1 MYRKQ
6 IDAYFAD
13 QEAELIAAVSRLVAV
28 PSVKG
33 PALPGKP
40 FGAGPA
46 AALEEALRLCADW
59 NLPARNLS
67 GYVGVADLNDLE
79 DGLHILAHLDVVEPG
94 DGWRITEPYT
104 PRVADGL
111 LYGRGASDDKG
122 PLVAALF
129 ALRAVKELAIP
140 LSKNVRVILGT
151 DEESGF
157 GDIKWYYDNYPYAP
171 CTFSPDAGFP
181 LTNLEK
187 GHFQPYLRASWACET
202 GGPRVSSIT
211 GSKQVNVVPSAA
223 WAVVSGLPRDG
234 WDAQLSAL
242 GAELGITVTARWE
255 QDALHLQVAGKGTHA
270 STPEEGNNALTALI
284 ALLCRLPLAELPSTR
299 YLHTL
304 RDLFPHGD
312 HLGQAL
318 GIARSDALAGPLTL
332 AFTMLHWE
340 ETGFT
345 ARFDSRTSLEATEEN
360 TLAVAA
366 EALSA
371 HGISL
376 EGHLDPPH
384 HVPADSPFVQTLLR
398 CYEQY
403 TGADGHCLSTGG
415 GTYVHGIPG
424 GVAFGTAMPGFQSG
438 LHGPD
443 ERVSI
448 ADLLTSCKIFT
459 QAILDLCL

>member
-1 MYRKQ
+1 MVRKQ
-6 IDAYFAD
+6 IEAYFAD
-13 QEAELIAAVSRLVAV
+13 KEAELIAAVSRLVSV

-33 PALPGKP
+33 PALPGCP
-40 FGAGPA
+40 FGEGPA
-46 AALEEALRLCADW
+46 AALEEALRLCEDW
-59 NLPARNLS
+59 NLTARNLS
-67 GYVGVADLNDLE
+67 GYVGVADLNELE

-94 DGWRITEPYT
+94 DGWRVTEPYL
-104 PRVADGL
+104 PLVSDGL
-111 LYGRGASDDKG
+111 LYGRGTSDDKG

-129 ALRAVKELAIP
+129 ALRAVKDLGIP
-140 LSKNVRVILGT
+140 LSKNVRVIMGT

-157 GDIKWYYDNYPYAP
+157 GDIKWYYENHPYAP
-171 CTFSPDAGFP
+171 CAFSPDAAFP

-187 GHFQPYLRASWACET
+187 GHFQPHLRASWEAET

-223 WAVVSGLPRDG
+223 WAVVSGLPKEDL
-234 WDAQLSAL
+234 DSQVSSLE
-242 GAELGITVTARWE
+242 AELGVTVTARWE
-255 QDALHLQVAGKGTHA
+255 GDALHLQLAGKGTHA

-304 RDLFPHGD
+304 GTLFPHGE
-312 HLGQAL
+312 HSGQAL
-318 GIARSDALAGPLTL
+318 GIARSDELAGPLTL
-332 AFTMLHWE
+332 ALTMLNWD

-360 TLAVAA
+360 TLTVAT

-376 EGHLDPPH
+376 EGHMDPPH

-403 TGADGHCLSTGG
+403 TGEVGHCLSTGG

-459 QAILDLCL
+459 QAILDLCV

>member
-13 QEAELIAAVSRLVAV
+13 KESELIEAVSRLVAV

-40 FGAGPA
+40 FGEGPA

-59 NLPARNLS
+59 NLPAQNLS
-67 GYVGVADLNDLE
+67 GYVGVADLNDRE

-94 DGWRITEPYT
+94 EGWRITKPYA
-104 PRVADGL
+104 PKVADGL
-111 LYGRGASDDKG
+111 LYGRGSSDDKG

-129 ALRAVKELAIP
+129 ALRAVRELGIP
-140 LSKNVRVILGT
+140 LSKNARVILGT

-157 GDIKWYYDNYPYAP
+157 GDIKWYYENHPYAP
-171 CTFSPDAGFP
+171 CAFSPDASFP

-187 GHFQPYLRASWACET
+187 GHLQPHLRASWEQEADS
-202 GGPRVSSIT
+202 PRVTSVT

-223 WAVVSGLPRDG
+223 WAVVSGLPKEG
-234 WDAQLSAL
+234 LEPQLSSLA
-242 GAELGITVTARWE
+242 AELGVTVTTRFE
-255 QDALHLQVAGKGTHA
+255 QDSLHLQVGGTSTHG

-284 ALLCRLPLAELPSTR
+284 ALLCRLPLAQLPSTR
-299 YLHTL
+299 YLHAL
-304 RDLFPHGD
+304 EELFPHGD
-312 HLGQAL
+312 HRGQAL
-318 GIARSDALAGPLTL
+318 GIAREDTLAGPLTL
-332 AFTMLHWE
+332 TLTMLNWGE
-340 ETGFT
+340 EGFA
-345 ARFDSRTSLEATEEN
+345 ARFDCRTPLESTEEN
-360 TLAVAA
+360 TLEVAKA
-366 EALSA
+366 ALA
-371 HGISL
+371 ARGIAL

-384 HVPADSPFVQTLLR
+384 HVPVDAPFVQTLLR
-398 CYEQY
+398 CYEEY
-403 TGADGHCLSTGG
+403 TGNLGHCLSTGG

-424 GVAFGTAMPGFQSG
+424 GVAFGTSMPGFQSG

-448 ADLLTSCKIFT
+448 ADLMTSCKIFT
-459 QAILDLCL
+459 QAILNLCL

>member
-13 QEAELIAAVSRLVAV
+13 KEPELIKAVSRLVAV

-40 FGAGPA
+40 FGEGPA

-59 NLPARNLS
+59 KLPARSLS

-94 DGWRITEPYT
+94 EGWHITEPYV
-104 PRVADGL
+104 PRVVDGM

-129 ALRAVKELAIP
+129 ALRAVRDLGIS

-157 GDIKWYYDNYPYAP
+157 GDIKWYYENHPYAP
-171 CTFSPDAGFP
+171 CAFSPDASFP

-187 GHFQPYLRASWACET
+187 GHFQPHLRASWDRET
-202 GGPRVSSIT
+202 AGPRVVSIT
-211 GSKQVNVVPSAA
+211 GSKQVNVVPSVA
-223 WAVVSGLPRDG
+223 WAVVSGLSEEGLEPH
-234 WDAQLSAL
+234 LSSL
-242 GAELGITVTARWE
+242 EAELGVTVTTHWA
-255 QDALHLQVAGKGTHA
+255 QDALHLQVRGRSTHGSA
-270 STPEEGNNALTALI
+270 PEEGNNALTALI
-284 ALLCRLPLAELPSTR
+284 ALLCRLPLAQLPSTR
-299 YLHTL
+299 HLHTL
-304 RDLFPHGD
+304 QELFPHGD
-312 HLGQAL
+312 HRGKAL
-318 GIARSDALAGPLTL
+318 GIARHDELAGPLTL
-332 AFTMLHWE
+332 TLTMLNLE
-340 ETGFT
+340 ADGLA
-345 ARFDSRTSLEATEEN
+345 ARFDCRTCLEATEEN
-360 TLAVAA
+360 TLHVAKTSLA
-366 EALSA
+366 AR
-371 HGISL
+371 GIAL

-403 TGADGHCLSTGG
+403 TGDPGRCLSTGG

-448 ADLLTSCKIFT
+448 ADLMTSCKIFT